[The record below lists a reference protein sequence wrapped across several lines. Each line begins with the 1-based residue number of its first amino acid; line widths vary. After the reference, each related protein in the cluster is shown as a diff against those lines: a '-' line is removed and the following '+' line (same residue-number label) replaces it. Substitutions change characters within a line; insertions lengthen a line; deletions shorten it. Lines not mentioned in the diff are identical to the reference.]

1 MTMLAEGAGIG
12 QAHVSRPSPHPRGGG
27 VPVHLGSLDCSSQQ
41 ARAQTL
47 PSGNTRATQDSK

>member
-27 VPVHLGSLDCSSQQ
+27 PCPSEELGLLISAGQSTDPALWEHKGH
-41 ARAQTL
+41 
-47 PSGNTRATQDSK
+47 PG